1 MTTSTSSTNNL
12 HHQVRDGLVN
22 KIIDMNNVLKIPTT
36 TTSTG
41 TSSDEQQQQ
50 QQNDIQSY
58 LKKTFNYM

>member
-1 MTTSTSSTNNL
+1 
-12 HHQVRDGLVN
+12 VRDGLVN

-41 TSSDEQQQQ
+41 TSNDEQQQQ